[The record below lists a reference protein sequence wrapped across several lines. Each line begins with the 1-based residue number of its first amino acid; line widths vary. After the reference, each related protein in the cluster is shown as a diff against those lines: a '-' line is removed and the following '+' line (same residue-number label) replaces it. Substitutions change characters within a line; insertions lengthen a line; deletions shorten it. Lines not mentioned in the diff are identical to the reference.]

1 MAANTQPIY
10 SKAGDIQWGSTDGN
24 GGTAGPL
31 KTANTAMDGTGT
43 VLTVF
48 TADATN
54 GGRVERIRFKAAGT
68 NVATVAR
75 VFINNGST
83 NATAANN
90 VLFAEVTLGSSTASA
105 VAALVPTEIPNNLP
119 LTGDPTAFPLV
130 LQPGY
135 KINVTL
141 GTTVAAGYYCSAVGG
156 KY

>member
-1 MAANTQPIY
+1 MAANTNAIFT
-10 SKAGDIQWGSTDGN
+10 SAGDIQWGAADGN

-31 KTANTAMDGTGT
+31 KTQNTAMDGTGT

-54 GGRVERIRFKAAGT
+54 GGFVQRVRFRSVGT

-83 NATAANN
+83 NATIANNTLFDEITLAATTAAAN
-90 VLFAEVTLGSSTASA
+90 
-105 VAALVPTEIPNNLP
+105 AALATYELP
-119 LTGDPTAFPLV
+119 LNIALPAGF
-130 LQPGY
+130 

-141 GTTVAAGYYCSAVGG
+141 GTTVAAGYQVTTIGG